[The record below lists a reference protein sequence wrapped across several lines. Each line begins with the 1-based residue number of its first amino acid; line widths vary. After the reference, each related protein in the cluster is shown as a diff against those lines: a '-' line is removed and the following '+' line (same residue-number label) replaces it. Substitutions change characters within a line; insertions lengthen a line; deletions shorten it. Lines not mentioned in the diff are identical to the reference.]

1 MELSLF
7 DTHTH
12 YNHASYAPF
21 QDRVLMGIREGGIG
35 DVLVAG
41 YDLISSLA
49 ACMMKEQFE
58 GRGDAFPRIHAAVG
72 IHPEYLPKDPEKDLA
87 ALRAMIEKYHPAAIG
102 EMGLHFPR
110 GKQLTEDVRARQMEL
125 FLRQLSL
132 CEEYDLPAV
141 LHFVGAAAKVYGIIE
156 RRPRIRGILHGFT
169 GSAETAVCYGK
180 AGWLIGIGTGILRE
194 NVKKLKEV
202 CRRVP
207 AEYLVAETDCPFGGT
222 GIHSVAE
229 GLPDSLQ
236 LKAVMEKIAELKE
249 ESFEEVQRT
258 LGENARRMLIHG
270 YREE

>member
-72 IHPEYLPKDPEKDLA
+72 IHPEYLPKDSEKDLA

-141 LHFVGAAAKVYGIIE
+141 LHFVGAAAKGYGIIE

-169 GSAETAVCYGK
+169 GSAETAKQLCQLGVIVSLGPR
-180 AGWLIGIGTGILRE
+180 ISTD
-194 NVKKLKEV
+194 
-202 CRRVP
+202 
-207 AEYLVAETDCPFGGT
+207 AEKIRKIFSANPMTVLETDLSKHSGGVQQVVLT
-222 GIHSVAE
+222 EHYQRVEDA
-229 GLPDSLQ
+229 LKSLRFLDNISEA
-236 LKAVMEKIAELKE
+236 LKIFTNKA
-249 ESFEEVQRT
+249 
-258 LGENARRMLIHG
+258 
-270 YREE
+270 

>member
-132 CEEYDLPAV
+132 CEELGLPA
-141 LHFVGAAAKVYGIIE
+141 LIHSVGASALTYDILMGH
-156 RRPRIRGILHGFT
+156 PRIKGILHGFT
-169 GSAETAVCYGK
+169 GSAETALAYGK
-180 AGWLIGIGTGILRE
+180 AGWLIGIGTGILKE
-194 NVKKLKEV
+194 NAKKLRTV
-202 CRRVP
+202 CEKAP
-207 AEYLVAETDCPFGGT
+207 IEYLVAETDCPYRSA
-222 GIHSVAE
+222 GIPGVVKE
-229 GLPDSLQ
+229 LPDSLQ
-236 LKAVMEKIAELKE
+236 LTAVTEKIAELKN
-249 ESFEEVQRT
+249 ESTEKTERI
-258 LGENARRMLIHG
+258 LRENARRVLI
-270 YREE
+270 RA